1 MLSVRVII
9 FAPFFDSLGR
19 NQHRERISFRLQ
31 NVCKFSCWLG
41 FFFISLLLLPL
52 CMSCGC
58 YVVDDLFCVKCSFAI
73 SLDCVCIYADRK
85 PATEQQLAAEME
97 ST

>member
-1 MLSVRVII
+1 
-9 FAPFFDSLGR
+9 
-19 NQHRERISFRLQ
+19 
-31 NVCKFSCWLG
+31 
-41 FFFISLLLLPL
+41 
-52 CMSCGC
+52 MSCGC